1 MEVSCKIAVSL
12 HLFFVRNGGYVWF
25 MFSSSS
31 QHGSCSIGAVVAV
44 FSFMGEYLTNL
55 ESP

>member
-1 MEVSCKIAVSL
+1 MQNSSQFTL
-12 HLFFVRNGGYVWF
+12 LFFVRNGGYVWF

-44 FSFMGEYLTNL
+44 FSFMGEYLINL